1 MKPTTAHEWWEQ
13 ERENQLY
20 LAKLFYDRFGNKSAT
35 MWHCLF
41 AWATPDIW
49 RDPEYIT
56 KELAAGLKRTKE
68 VVAGAGV
75 FYGLPK
81 SSVSALNASGKCVT
95 DGETSP
101 NMENT

>member
-1 MKPTTAHEWWEQ
+1 MKPTTAHEWWLQ

-20 LAKLFYDRFGNKSAT
+20 FAVLRYNHSGNKSAT
-35 MWHCLF
+35 MWHALF

-49 RDPEYIT
+49 NDPEYMN

-75 FYGLPK
+75 FYGLPQ
-81 SSVSALNASGKCVT
+81 SSVSAPNAGGKCVT
-95 DGETSP
+95 AGETAP
-101 NMENT
+101 TI